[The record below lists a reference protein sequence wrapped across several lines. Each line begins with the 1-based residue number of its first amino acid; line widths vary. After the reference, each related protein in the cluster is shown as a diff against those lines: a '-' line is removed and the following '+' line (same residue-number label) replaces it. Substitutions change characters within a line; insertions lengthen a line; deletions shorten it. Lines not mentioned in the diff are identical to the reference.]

1 MFSCRID
8 LDIGIILSADGA
20 LSARAVAFRLA
31 GRGDFIDIVVDMC
44 MITRIFAGSS
54 GICIYSSFRQ
64 GQDLVIK
71 IFPCIIL
78 LVFTIDVGE
87 IIQLCKNISVINISL
102 TIHFCCIRITGT
114 DQEEIVSVIVGA
126 DHSRVAVGD
135 IDQIAPAVPEV
146 YNIPHVSAA
155 AQISDYRNTL
165 AEDIVPLR
173 QITEILESLRVALAD
188 YGCAW
193 ILVKNPD
200 QLPGIA
206 VIGGVVSGSIVIVA
220 GQGTDLRS
228 VAVHFF
234 IIRAA
239 GILFYDGMCLVV
251 GSRDSSSDLSLCLI
265 GVQISARRIFGRD
278 RE

>member
-1 MFSCRID
+1 MSGCRID
-8 LDIGIILSADGA
+8 LDICIILSADGA
-20 LSARAVAFRLA
+20 LSARTVAFRLA

-71 IFPCIIL
+71 IFPCIIF

-87 IIQLCKNISVINISL
+87 VIQLCKNITVIDISL

-114 DQEEIVSVIVGA
+114 DQEKIVSVIVGA
-126 DHSRVAVGD
+126 DHSGVTVGD

-146 YNIPHVSAA
+146 NNIPHVSAA
-155 AQISDYRNTL
+155 AQISDYRNTFS
-165 AEDIVPLR
+165 EDIVPLR
-173 QITEILESLRVALAD
+173 QITEILEGLGVALAD
-188 YGCAW
+188 YGCAG

-200 QLPGIA
+200 QLPGIT
-206 VIGGVVSGSIVIVA
+206 VISGVVAGSIVIVA
-220 GQGTDLRS
+220 GQGTDLRP
-228 VAVHFF
+228 VAIHFF

-239 GILFYDGMCLVV
+239 GILFDDGVCLVV
-251 GSRDSSSDLSLCLI
+251 SSRDSGSDLSICLI
-265 GVQISARRIFGRD
+265 GVQISARGIFRRD